1 MSAVR
6 IVGERARRI
15 EDPALL
21 RGAGRYTDDI
31 ELPGLLHAAF
41 VRSPH
46 AHALIKGIDAAA
58 ALAFPG
64 VHAVYTSE
72 NLAKG
77 LTRLRMPLGFPS
89 TALPADITPY
99 VLTPKEVCFV
109 GEAVAMVVADSRY
122 TAEDAASAVMVDYE
136 PLPAVSD
143 CRAGLDPS
151 APKVR
156 LEAASNVLTQFRVA
170 YGDAAKAFEGAAHV
184 FREQL
189 HQHRGAA
196 HSIEGRAVVA
206 RYEAGEGRLTLW
218 SSTQMAHD
226 LWHTVADMLGM
237 AEDRIRVATPDVG
250 GGFGAKFLVY
260 PEEIAVP
267 AAARLLGR
275 PVKWIE
281 DRMEHFV
288 SAIQERDQYWDMEI
302 ALDAE
307 ARILGLRG
315 RLVHDQGAYTPQGI
329 NCAYNA
335 ATSVTGPYIVPTH
348 DLDVVVAQTNKVY
361 TIPVRGAGYPEA
373 AFTMERLMDRVARE
387 LHLDRAEVRRRNL
400 VPADKMPYEKPLR
413 NRAGAPLVLDSGDYA
428 ACQSKVLAAIDYA
441 GFPARQ
447 ARARREGR
455 YLGLGFAHGVK
466 GTGRGP
472 FESATVRVAPSGRV
486 SVYSGALAMGQGLHT
501 VLAQICAGELGVRL
515 HDIDVI
521 TGDTSYVSLGMG
533 GFGSRQTIT
542 AGSSVQLAA
551 LKVREKAI
559 KVGAQMLE
567 AAEADLE
574 LAEGTVRVAGTNRS
588 VTLAAIARL
597 MRGAPGY
604 AFPAGVEPGLES
616 SHQWRT
622 DEMAYANSFH
632 ACEVEVDVET
642 GGVRLLR
649 YIALQ
654 DSGKLINPM
663 LVEGQL
669 HGGVAHGI
677 GNALFEWMGFDENA
691 QPLTT
696 TFADYLL
703 PTSTEVPSIE
713 VLFHQSPSPLNP
725 LGVKGVGEGGT
736 VPVAATV
743 VSAVENALE
752 PFGVH
757 IAQAPITPVRLL
769 ELMGRSPGMAFASPA
784 GVTRLVGGS
793 NA

>member
-1 MSAVR
+1 MTAAR
-6 IVGERARRI
+6 IVGQRVQRI

-21 RGAGRYTDDI
+21 RGAGRFTDDI

-46 AHALIKGIDAAA
+46 AHALIKGIDASAA
-58 ALAFPG
+58 RAMPR
-64 VHAVYTSE
+64 VHEIFTSE
-72 NLAKG
+72 NLARG
-77 LTRLRMPLGFPS
+77 LTKLRMPLGFPS
-89 TALPADITPY
+89 TALPPNITPF

-122 TAEDAASAVMVDYE
+122 AAEDAAAAVAVDYE

-143 CRAGLDPS
+143 CRAALDPS

-156 LEAASNVLTQFRVA
+156 LEAPSNVLTQFRIA
-170 YGDAAKAFEGAAHV
+170 YGDCARAFAGAAHV
-184 FREQL
+184 FRETLQ
-189 HQHRGAA
+189 QHRGGA
-196 HSIEGRAVVA
+196 HPIEGRGVVA
-206 RYEAGEGRLTLW
+206 SFEAGEGRLTVW

-226 LWHTVADMLGM
+226 LWHTLAELLGLP
-237 AEDRIRVATPDVG
+237 EDRIRVSAPDVG

-302 ALDAE
+302 ALDAQ

-373 AFTMERLMDRVARE
+373 AFTIERLMDRVARE
-387 LHLDRAEVRRRNL
+387 LKLDRAEVRRRNL
-400 VPADKMPYEKPLR
+400 VPADKMPYEKPLK
-413 NRAGAPLVLDSGDYA
+413 NRAGVPLVLDSGDYL
-428 ACQSKVLAAIDYA
+428 ACQEKVLAAIDHA
-441 GFPARQ
+441 GFAARQ
-447 ARARREGR
+447 AAARKDGR
-455 YLGLGFAHGVK
+455 HLGLGFAHGVK

-472 FESATVRVAPSGRV
+472 FESGTVRVAPSGRV
-486 SVYSGALAMGQGLHT
+486 SIYSGALAMGQGLHT
-501 VLAQICAGELGVRL
+501 VLAQICADQLGVRL
-515 HDIDVI
+515 EDIDVI
-521 TGDTSYVSLGMG
+521 TGDTGYVSLGIG

-551 LKVREKAI
+551 LKVREKAL
-559 KVGAQMLE
+559 KVAAQMLE

-574 LAEGTVRVAGTNRS
+574 LAEGSVRVAGTNRS

-597 MRGAPGY
+597 MRGVPGY
-604 AFPAGVEPGLES
+604 ALPADVEPGLEAS
-616 SHQWRT
+616 AQWRT
-622 DEMAYANSFH
+622 DALAYANSFH

-642 GGVRLLR
+642 GGVRILR

-663 LVEGQL
+663 IVEGQV
-669 HGGVAHGI
+669 HGGVVHGI

-703 PTSTEVPSIE
+703 PTSTEVPGIE
-713 VLFHQSPSPLNP
+713 ILFHESPSPLNP

-736 VPVAATV
+736 VPVAAAV
-743 VSAVENALE
+743 ISAVENALE

-757 IAQAPITPVRLL
+757 ISQAPITPVRIL
-769 ELMGRSPGMAFASPA
+769 ELLDRGPGCRAAPGEATLA
-784 GVTRLVGGS
+784 G
-793 NA
+793 